1 MRANNHS
8 FISLNQVYYSQYIPQ
23 FDSLLKMIERDVRK
37 LQDLGKMKE
46 MMHGMKTGKLN
57 SY

>member
-1 MRANNHS
+1 MRAKNHS

-37 LQDLGKMKE
+37 LQDLGKNE
-46 MMHGMKTGKLN
+46 RN
-57 SY
+57 DEWYEDR